1 MKYILRYMKPLA
13 GRIMGGMS
21 IKLFGTV
28 MDLLIPYILAHI
40 IDQVTPRHD
49 VKLVLLWGG
58 IMIVCSFLAWLGN
71 VLANRVAAGVARDCT
86 RSVRHDLFDH
96 IVHMQSRD
104 IDRLTI
110 PSLISRMTT
119 DTFYIYRIVGITQRL
134 GVRAPIMLLGGILIT
149 LTMDWV
155 LSLVLIAMLPLM
167 CVLVYLISRKG
178 VPLYAALQRRVDDL
192 VRVVREN
199 ASGVRI
205 IKALGKTEHE
215 KERFAQVNTSV
226 AQQETHASVIMA
238 INNPTMQ
245 FILNAGLVLVIL
257 AGAQRVNSGLT
268 EPGKIVAFLSY
279 FTIILNAML
288 SITRFLTMYS
298 KALASAHRLQEVLDT
313 ELEGSTQPAEPS
325 APTCMMCPS
334 PSRRGRRWAF
344 WAPRARARAR

>member
-40 IDQVTPRHD
+40 IGQVTPRHD

-155 LSLVLIAMLPLM
+155 LSLVLIAMR
-167 CVLVYLISRKG
+167 S
-178 VPLYAALQRRVDDL
+178 
-192 VRVVREN
+192 
-199 ASGVRI
+199 S
-205 IKALGKTEHE
+205 
-215 KERFAQVNTSV
+215 
-226 AQQETHASVIMA
+226 
-238 INNPTMQ
+238 
-245 FILNAGLVLVIL
+245 
-257 AGAQRVNSGLT
+257 
-268 EPGKIVAFLSY
+268 
-279 FTIILNAML
+279 
-288 SITRFLTMYS
+288 
-298 KALASAHRLQEVLDT
+298 
-313 ELEGSTQPAEPS
+313 
-325 APTCMMCPS
+325 CP
-334 PSRRGRRWAF
+334 
-344 WAPRARARAR
+344 